1 MQILITGAA
10 GFIGFNLT
18 RHLLNNKKVQIIGID
33 NINNYYSQS
42 LKKNRIKELRKFNN
56 FKFKKID
63 ITNRKS
69 LNKFIK
75 KKNIKLIINLAA
87 QAGVRYSL
95 EKPSEFVSNNIL
107 GFYNI
112 IHLAKLN
119 KIQKII
125 YASSSSVYGDAKNFP
140 LSEKQI
146 INPKN
151 IYALSKKNNE
161 EMADVFSKQLKIEL
175 IGLRFFTVYGEWGR
189 PDMFMMKY
197 LKSSYDTKKKFYL
210 NNFGNHTRDF
220 TYIDDVCKILEKL
233 IFKNKKKFNHQIFNI
248 CSNNPLKLTSIM
260 EEINYLTKR
269 KPKIYKRG
277 LQAAD
282 VVKTHGSNKKI
293 ISIIGNHKFT
303 NIRDGLYKTTQW
315 FKKYYKY

>member
-112 IHLAKLN
+112 IRLAKLN

-151 IYALSKKNNE
+151 IYALSKKIMKKWQMCFQNN
-161 EMADVFSKQLKIEL
+161 
-175 IGLRFFTVYGEWGR
+175 
-189 PDMFMMKY
+189 
-197 LKSSYDTKKKFYL
+197 
-210 NNFGNHTRDF
+210 
-220 TYIDDVCKILEKL
+220 
-233 IFKNKKKFNHQIFNI
+233 
-248 CSNNPLKLTSIM
+248 
-260 EEINYLTKR
+260 
-269 KPKIYKRG
+269 
-277 LQAAD
+277 
-282 VVKTHGSNKKI
+282 
-293 ISIIGNHKFT
+293 
-303 NIRDGLYKTTQW
+303 
-315 FKKYYKY
+315 